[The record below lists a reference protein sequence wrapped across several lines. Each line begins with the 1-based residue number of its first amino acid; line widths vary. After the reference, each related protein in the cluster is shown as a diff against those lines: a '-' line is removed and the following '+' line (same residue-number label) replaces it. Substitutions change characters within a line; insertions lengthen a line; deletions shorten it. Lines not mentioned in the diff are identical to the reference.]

1 MEKTNH
7 QRKMDS
13 EVMMIKKYKRLIEI
27 GKEIREKK
35 YCRQLFM
42 KTVKLPTS
50 TAVQLNVQ
58 LRV

>member
-1 MEKTNH
+1 
-7 QRKMDS
+7 
-13 EVMMIKKYKRLIEI
+13 MIKKYKRLIEI

-35 YCRQLFM
+35 NCRQLFL